1 VEVLRTPHWRVAFE
15 AAQAALSSKG
25 KGPSVPGK
33 HLNDQQVRMYM
44 DHRRSHS
51 QETAAA
57 KAGISERTARRIDG
71 DPTLPSQRK
80 QPRAYRTRANP
91 FESVWAAEV
100 APLLQAMP
108 GLQAITILRELQRR
122 HPGQFPDSQLRTL
135 QRHIRHWSG
144 LYGPDRDV
152 IFRQEHPPGAQ
163 GLSDFTDASEL
174 GVRLAGE
181 SFAHRLY
188 HFVLAHSQWEY
199 ARVVEGGES
208 FSALAEGL
216 QNALWLI
223 GGVPLEHRTDSLS
236 AAFKNLTDQEDFT
249 RSYRELC
256 AHYGMTAT
264 RNNRGVSHENGSVES
279 PHGHL
284 KTALDQALMLRGSR
298 DFDSRPAYQEFVDEL
313 VAARN
318 VARERAFAA
327 DRAALMPLPKRRTID
342 FSEVS
347 VIVPSSSMISVRKV
361 SYTVPSRLIGH
372 SLKVHLYDDRLECF
386 LGSTA
391 VLTLPRGRVRSGGKR
406 GYVINYRHVLPSLRR
421 KPQALRNLV
430 WRDELFP
437 RPAFRRSWDTLTERL
452 SIERACKTMVALLDI
467 AYCSGCEAELAEQ
480 IDRVLD
486 AGELPDPTALRSLF
500 VDEAHNSRGTAGPP
514 MVSIMM
520 PTAPVYD
527 VLLPATCGGR

>member
-1 VEVLRTPHWRVAFE
+1 
-15 AAQAALSSKG
+15 
-25 KGPSVPGK
+25 
-33 HLNDQQVRMYM
+33 M
-44 DHRRSHS
+44 
-51 QETAAA
+51 
-57 KAGISERTARRIDG
+57 
-71 DPTLPSQRK
+71 
-80 QPRAYRTRANP
+80 RA
-91 FESVWAAEV
+91 
-100 APLLQAMP
+100 
-108 GLQAITILRELQRR
+108 
-122 HPGQFPDSQLRTL
+122 
-135 QRHIRHWSG
+135 
-144 LYGPDRDV
+144 
-152 IFRQEHPPGAQ
+152 
-163 GLSDFTDASEL
+163 
-174 GVRLAGE
+174 
-181 SFAHRLY
+181 
-188 HFVLAHSQWEY
+188 
-199 ARVVEGGES
+199 S

-223 GGVPLEHRTDSLS
+223 GGAPREHRTDSLS
-236 AAFKNLTDQEDFT
+236 AAFKNLSEQEDFT
-249 RSYRELC
+249 RSYAELC

-318 VARERAFAA
+318 VARERAVAA

-386 LGSTA
+386 LGSTP
-391 VLTLPRGRVRSGGKR
+391 VLSLPRGRVRSGGKR

-452 SIERACKTMVALLDI
+452 PIERACKTMVALLDI

-486 AGELPDPTALRSLF
+486 AGELPDPTVLRSLF
-500 VDEAHNSRGTAGPP
+500 VDEAHNSRRNAGPP
-514 MVSIMM
+514 MVSIVM
-520 PTAPVYD
+520 PTAPAYD

>member
-1 VEVLRTPHWRVAFE
+1 
-15 AAQAALSSKG
+15 
-25 KGPSVPGK
+25 
-33 HLNDQQVRMYM
+33 
-44 DHRRSHS
+44 
-51 QETAAA
+51 
-57 KAGISERTARRIDG
+57 
-71 DPTLPSQRK
+71 
-80 QPRAYRTRANP
+80 
-91 FESVWAAEV
+91 
-100 APLLQAMP
+100 
-108 GLQAITILRELQRR
+108 
-122 HPGQFPDSQLRTL
+122 
-135 QRHIRHWSG
+135 
-144 LYGPDRDV
+144 
-152 IFRQEHPPGAQ
+152 
-163 GLSDFTDASEL
+163 
-174 GVRLAGE
+174 
-181 SFAHRLY
+181 
-188 HFVLAHSQWEY
+188 
-199 ARVVEGGES
+199 
-208 FSALAEGL
+208 
-216 QNALWLI
+216 
-223 GGVPLEHRTDSLS
+223 
-236 AAFKNLTDQEDFT
+236 
-249 RSYRELC
+249 
-256 AHYGMTAT
+256 MTAT

-284 KTALDQALMLRGSR
+284 KTALD
-298 DFDSRPAYQEFVDEL
+298 EL

-318 VARERAFAA
+318 VARERAVAA

-386 LGSTA
+386 LGSTP

-452 SIERACKTMVALLDI
+452 PIERACKTVVALLDI

-500 VDEAHNSRGTAGPP
+500 VDEAHNSRGTAKPP